1 MNFIKKFLNMEVLIT
16 IITGALLILFIDYYG
31 RTKKRMYL
39 ILSIFFTVIYLF
51 YIYKMAD
58 KKFDVVIVN
67 LSAKIFPM
75 ILLTIISV
83 VSLQQKIDIYT
94 VLGIILILTGSI
106 VVSF

>member
-1 MNFIKKFLNMEVLIT
+1 MEVLLVT
-16 IITGALLILFIDYYG
+16 ITGSLFVLFIDYYG
-31 RTKKRMYL
+31 RTKKQIYI

-58 KKFDVVIVN
+58 QKINVVVVN

-75 ILLTIISV
+75 ILLTIIAV
-83 VSLQQKIDIYT
+83 VSLKQKFDIYT
-94 VLGIILILTGSI
+94 VLGLILILTGSI